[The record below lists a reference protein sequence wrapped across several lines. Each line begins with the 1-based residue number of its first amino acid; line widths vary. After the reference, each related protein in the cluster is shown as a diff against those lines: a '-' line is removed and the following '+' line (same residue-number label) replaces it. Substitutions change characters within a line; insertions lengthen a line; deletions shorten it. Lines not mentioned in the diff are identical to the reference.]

1 MIAAGVPPLP
11 PHTTERLPVM
21 EQLVNDIIEFLLP
34 KNDLFLYIFLFLS
47 AMVENLFP
55 PVPGDTVTAFGAFLV
70 GTGRLS
76 YLLVYAVTTIGSV
89 FGFMVLVLLGRV
101 INREFFIKRDYSFFS
116 AKSILD
122 AERWFSR
129 YGLFV
134 VLANRF
140 MPGIRSVI
148 SLVAGISRLN
158 LAWVL
163 LLATLSASVWN
174 LIWIHAGFML
184 GNNWE
189 AVREKAGHLIRQYN
203 IAAGIVISLL
213 ILLAFLYRRR
223 SARRS
228 REDGTA
234 SAVKNGDTSDK

>member
-1 MIAAGVPPLP
+1 MISAGAAPPNRRV
-11 PHTTERLPVM
+11 TERSHDM
-21 EQLVNDIIEFLLP
+21 EQFVNDIIEFLLP

-76 YLLVYAVTTIGSV
+76 YLLVYAVTTMGSV
-89 FGFMVLVLLGRV
+89 FGFMVLVLAGRV

-116 AKSILD
+116 AKHIMD

-158 LAWVL
+158 LAWVFF
-163 LLATLSASVWN
+163 LATLSASVWN
-174 LIWIHAGFML
+174 LIWIHAGFTL

-189 AVREKAGHLIRQYN
+189 IVREKAGHLLRQYN
-203 IAAGIVISLL
+203 IAAGIIITLIIGLALL
-213 ILLAFLYRRR
+213 YHLRASRRR
-223 SARRS
+223 GDAAGS
-228 REDGTA
+228 DGRTGEK
-234 SAVKNGDTSDK
+234 SGE

>member
-1 MIAAGVPPLP
+1 
-11 PHTTERLPVM
+11 M
-21 EQLVNDIIEFLLP
+21 EQLLNDIIEFLLP

-76 YLLVYAVTTIGSV
+76 YFLVYAATTIGSV
-89 FGFMVLVLLGRV
+89 LGFMVLVLAGRL

-116 AKSILD
+116 AKSIMD
-122 AERWFSR
+122 AERWFSK

-158 LAWVL
+158 LAWVFF
-163 LLATLSASVWN
+163 LATLSASVWN

-189 AVREKAGHLIRQYN
+189 VVRENAGRLIRQYN
-203 IAAGIVISLL
+203 IAAGIIIALL
-213 ILLAFLYRRR
+213 IALAFVYRLRASRRR
-223 SARRS
+223 
-228 REDGTA
+228 
-234 SAVKNGDTSDK
+234 GDTAGKAGENSGE